1 MSMASFPMDTNEI
14 TLTSS
19 TGVFNGNSLFIDS
32 TFKGAKVVIKAV
44 LKENPA
50 IWKEHTL
57 YIKTFIPNEKLKTT
71 EELMKEWKK
80 KNKKKKN

>member
-1 MSMASFPMDTNEI
+1 MTTNEI

-19 TGVFNGNSLFIDS
+19 AGVFNGNSLLMIPH
-32 TFKGAKVVIKAV
+32 
-44 LKENPA
+44 LKERRLLSRQFLRASA

-57 YIKTFIPNEKLKTT
+57 YIKTLIPNEKLKTT

-80 KNKKKKN
+80 KSKKKKD